1 MTDFAWYVY
10 GVLPEAVATAA
21 LAALPQPAPAILPDT
36 EVTVIAACGLAAWV
50 SAVPRGPFVA
60 DHPASCAADPDW
72 IAARAAAHHQVVMQ
86 AATLGQCVPLGFGTL
101 FSSPGAV
108 RAWLTASSGG
118 LRLALA
124 ELGGKREWTVRLS
137 CDEAA
142 RSNWLRANDPDLL
155 ALAEAA
161 ASAGPGAAFLM
172 RRRLEKA
179 ETPVR
184 AAQAKS
190 VLAGLSDDFRAL
202 NWLVRDE
209 PTAGAQAGWAI
220 LAPEADDVA
229 GRVAASAAVLAGSGF
244 SLRVTGPWPPYAF
257 ARDAWKVQA
266 NG

>member
-1 MTDFAWYVY
+1 MTETAWYVY
-10 GVLPEAVATAA
+10 AVLPEAVAAAA
-21 LAALPQPAPAILPDT
+21 LAALPEPTPAILPDT
-36 EVTVIAACGLAAWV
+36 EVTVIAASGLAAWV

-60 DHPASCAADPDW
+60 DHMASRAADPDW
-72 IAARAAAHHQVVMQ
+72 VAARAAAHHQVVTH

-118 LRLALA
+118 LCRALA
-124 ELGGKREWTVRLS
+124 GLGGKWEWAVRLG

-142 RSNWLRANDPDLL
+142 RSDWLRANDPGLL

-179 ETPVR
+179 EASVR
-184 AAQAKS
+184 AAQTKS
-190 VLAGLSDDFRAL
+190 VQGGLSDDFHAM

-209 PTAGAQAGWAI
+209 PAAGAQAGWAI

-229 GRVAASAAVLAGSGF
+229 GRMAASAAVLAGSGF
-244 SLRVTGPWPPYAF
+244 LLRVTGPWPPYAF
-257 ARDAWKVQA
+257 ARDAWQVQA